1 MVLAVVDDLL
11 FSSKIRAVAAG
22 ANDPVVFVRNRDRVK
37 EACVEHQPRLV
48 LIDLDRE
55 SLNPI
60 ETISMIRQ
68 LGDPGPRIIAFG
80 AHVNVERLNA
90 AREAGADQAMARSA
104 FVAALPGL
112 LGVTPLES
120 RND

>member
-11 FSSKIRAVAAG
+11 FSSRIRAVAAG
-22 ANDPVVFVRNRDRVK
+22 ANEPVAFVRNRDRVK

-48 LIDLDRE
+48 LIDLDRD

-60 ETISMIRQ
+60 ETITMIRRMSAS
-68 LGDPGPRIIAFG
+68 GPRIVAFG
-80 AHVNVERLNA
+80 AHVNVERLKA

-112 LGVTPLES
+112 LGAVPVES
-120 RND
+120 RNS